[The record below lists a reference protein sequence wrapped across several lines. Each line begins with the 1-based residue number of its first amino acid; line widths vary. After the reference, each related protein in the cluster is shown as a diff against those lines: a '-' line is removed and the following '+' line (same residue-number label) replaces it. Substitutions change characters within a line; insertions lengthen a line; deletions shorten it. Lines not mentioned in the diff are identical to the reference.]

1 MATAVILLSL
11 TQVWWQESRRITQI
25 LKNRHVGLRLWGQF
39 WKSCCC
45 NSRSQ
50 HCSHLVTMLS
60 SLLTDGIWGLEKS
73 MLPPESSHLINCVL
87 SNSKNTAFS
96 CVVFQCQGRPFVA
109 CGCGNQGRVMS
120 SALDNPLELLFH
132 QPKHWPQKI
141 SLHLCGRSQS
151 PWGAF

>member
-1 MATAVILLSL
+1 
-11 TQVWWQESRRITQI
+11 
-25 LKNRHVGLRLWGQF
+25 
-39 WKSCCC
+39 
-45 NSRSQ
+45 
-50 HCSHLVTMLS
+50 MLS

-132 QPKHWPQKI
+132 QPKHWPQKYLSTFVAGHKALEAHSKLHI
-141 SLHLCGRSQS
+141 FKSRIFFTTSLCSMVFSFGCV
-151 PWGAF
+151 P